1 MVGWLL
7 SYCRNVIL
15 ASIFASF
22 NFYHCRTLCYANL
35 GHVHI
40 WNPSMAIMLRCDY
53 LEWRRNLFTQ
63 STSEFFLPVFCSW
76 LSYPHL
82 PRAKGK
88 HLHFAAQP
96 RGADLRTGLP
106 GQKWLSVAMSDWKK
120 NGNPTISN
128 RGSMFLQSI
137 VCALNRI
144 QDLHTQNSVC
154 RCMCRI
160 CTCFSIA
167 CVVVSAHH
175 FLHPLVHFQSFSIS
189 GTSTHKSN
197 TYLCLHDLLVQVS
210 IVVPWADILW

>member
-1 MVGWLL
+1 M
-7 SYCRNVIL
+7 
-15 ASIFASF
+15 
-22 NFYHCRTLCYANL
+22 
-35 GHVHI
+35 
-40 WNPSMAIMLRCDY
+40 
-53 LEWRRNLFTQ
+53 
-63 STSEFFLPVFCSW
+63 FCSW

-175 FLHPLVHFQSFSIS
+175 FLHPLVHFQSFFHLRNLYTQIEHLPLPSWS
-189 GTSTHKSN
+189 PGTGQHCSPMGRYTMIIIW
-197 TYLCLHDLLVQVS
+197 YVCVY
-210 IVVPWADILW
+210 IYIYM